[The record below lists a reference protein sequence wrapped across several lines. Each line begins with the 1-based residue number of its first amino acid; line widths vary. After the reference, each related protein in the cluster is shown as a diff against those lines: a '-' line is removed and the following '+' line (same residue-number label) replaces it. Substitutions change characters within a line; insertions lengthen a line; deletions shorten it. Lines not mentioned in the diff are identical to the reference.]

1 MIPST
6 GVTGRTDTSW
16 AKVALSRL
24 RERNKVQT
32 DPFVDIFQSHTN
44 LWYENARMKSLL
56 SDIKHQLAIVQH
68 ETVDAIIASASEGS
82 NPMLENLKLKL
93 SQVQSD
99 LREKGTLDE
108 SEKKKR
114 IDLSKKVRDQ
124 EKLIGD
130 QREEI
135 VIAKTE
141 LASALSRISEL
152 EEDIRIEKG
161 SSKAVA
167 AELESVREL
176 YRKEQAENQQLLER
190 ILLEKMK
197 TAEAMNDM
205 MSGKKGGKCC
215 TKTPLRTSHRPF
227 HFV

>member
-1 MIPST
+1 MIINRTESS
-6 GVTGRTDTSW
+6 GRAERMDASSW
-16 AKVALSRL
+16 ATVALARL

-44 LWYENARMKSLL
+44 LWYENARIKSLL
-56 SDIKHQLAIVQH
+56 SDVKHQLAIVQH
-68 ETVDAIIASASEGS
+68 ETVDAILATSSDVP

-93 SQVQSD
+93 SQVQCD
-99 LREKGTLDE
+99 LREKGSLDE

-124 EKLIGD
+124 EKLISD
-130 QREEI
+130 QKEEI
-135 VIAKTE
+135 MIAKTE
-141 LASALSRISEL
+141 LASSLTRISEL
-152 EEDIRIEKG
+152 EEDLRIEKG
-161 SSKAVA
+161 SCKAVA

-197 TAEAMNDM
+197 TAEAMNEM
-205 MSGKKGGKCC
+205 MSSKKGGEC
-215 TKTPLRTSHRPF
+215 S
-227 HFV
+227 V